1 MNLTSL
7 KTQARQLRL
16 SGLCENLELRLHEA
30 TTHQLPPAQFL
41 ELLFQDE
48 LNIRHS
54 RTLHRRSQQA
64 SFREQRSLDTFD
76 FSFQPSLS
84 RSQIYNLATS
94 QYLREHRDI
103 LFIGPPGTGKSHLAQ
118 ALGREAIKA
127 GYTSL
132 YRSVFDLARDLAD
145 TSHQPAERDKALQRY
160 LRTDLLIL
168 DDMGMRTLSQQA
180 TEHLLEIIMRR
191 YELRSTI
198 LTSNRPVDQ
207 WGQLLGDQPTATAI
221 LDRILHRAEIIHIT
235 GRSYRLQQAVQQRTG
250 PTPAPPAT
258 TAEPTSTAP
267 VPPVHPIVPPVVPP
281 TTKTPKPAKP
291 PSTIKPKRSDQASP
305 AP

>member
-16 SGLCENLELRLHEA
+16 SGLSENLELRLHEA
-30 TTHQLPPAQFL
+30 TTHQIPHAQFL
-41 ELLFQDE
+41 ELLFLDE

-54 RTLHRRSQQA
+54 RTIHRRSQQA
-64 SFREQRSLDTFD
+64 SFREPRSLDTFD
-76 FSFQPSLS
+76 FSFQPSVS
-84 RSQIYNLATS
+84 RSRIYGLSTC
-94 QYLREHRDI
+94 QYIRDHRDV
-103 LFIGPPGTGKSHLAQ
+103 LFIGPPGVGKSHLAQ

-168 DDMGMRTLSQQA
+168 DDIGMKTLSQQA
-180 TEHLLEIIMRR
+180 TEHFLEIIMRR
-191 YELRSTI
+191 YEVRSTI

-221 LDRILHRAEIIHIT
+221 LDRILHHAEIIHIT
-235 GRSYRLQQAVQQRTG
+235 GRSHRLQQAIEERTG
-250 PTPAPPAT
+250 SAPPPA
-258 TAEPTSTAP
+258 AEP
-267 VPPVHPIVPPVVPP
+267 PPPSKP
-281 TTKTPKPAKP
+281 KSPKPVKGAQP
-291 PSTIKPKRSDQASP
+291 PQA
-305 AP
+305 

>member
-1 MNLTSL
+1 MHLTSL

-16 SGLCENLELRLHEA
+16 SGLSENLELRLHEA
-30 TTHQLPPAQFL
+30 ATHQLPHAQFL

-64 SFREQRSLDTFD
+64 SFREQRSLETFD
-76 FSFQPSLS
+76 FSFQPSVS
-84 RSQIYNLATS
+84 RSRIYALATS
-94 QYLREHRDI
+94 QYIREHRDI
-103 LFIGPPGTGKSHLAQ
+103 LFIGPPGVGKSHLAQ

-168 DDMGMRTLSQQA
+168 DDMGMKTLSHQA

-191 YELRSTI
+191 YEVRSTI

-207 WGQLLGDQPTATAI
+207 WGALLGDQPTATAI

-235 GRSYRLQQAVQQRTG
+235 GRSHRLQQAVEQSTG
-250 PTPAPPAT
+250 PTPPPAAT
-258 TAEPTSTAP
+258 EP
-267 VPPVHPIVPPVVPP
+267 PP
-281 TTKTPKPAKP
+281 TTKRTKPVKGAP
-291 PSTIKPKRSDQASP
+291 PA
-305 AP
+305 

>member
-30 TTHQLPPAQFL
+30 TTHQLPHAQFL

-48 LNIRHS
+48 INIRHS
-54 RTLHRRSQQA
+54 RTIHRRSQQA
-64 SFREQRSLDTFD
+64 SFREQRSLETFD
-76 FSFQPSLS
+76 FSFQPGLS
-84 RSQIYNLATS
+84 RTQIYALATS
-94 QYLREHRDI
+94 QYIREHRDI
-103 LFIGPPGTGKSHLAQ
+103 LFIGPPGVGKSHLAQ

-145 TSHQPAERDKALQRY
+145 TSHHPAERDKALQRY
-160 LRTDLLIL
+160 LRADLLIL
-168 DDMGMRTLSQQA
+168 DDIGMKTLSQQA

-191 YELRSTI
+191 YEVRSTI

-207 WGQLLGDQPTATAI
+207 WGQLLGDQATATAI

-235 GRSYRLQQAVQQRTG
+235 GRSHRLQQAVEERTG
-250 PTPAPPAT
+250 PAPPA
-258 TAEPTSTAP
+258 AP
-267 VPPVHPIVPPVVPP
+267 AKPPP
-281 TTKTPKPAKP
+281 TTKSTKPVKGTPP
-291 PSTIKPKRSDQASP
+291 
-305 AP
+305 

>member
-16 SGLCENLELRLHEA
+16 SGLSENLELRLHEA
-30 TTHQLPPAQFL
+30 TTHQLPHAQFL

-54 RTLHRRSQQA
+54 RTIHRRSQQA
-64 SFREQRSLDTFD
+64 SFREPRSLDTFD
-76 FSFQPSLS
+76 FSFQPSVS
-84 RSQIYNLATS
+84 RSQIYGLATS
-94 QYLREHRDI
+94 QYIREHRDI
-103 LFIGPPGTGKSHLAQ
+103 LFIGPPGVGKSHLAQ

-160 LRTDLLIL
+160 LRADLLIL
-168 DDMGMRTLSQQA
+168 DDIGMKTLSQQA

-191 YELRSTI
+191 YEVRSTI

-235 GRSYRLQQAVQQRTG
+235 GRSHRLQQAVEQRTG
-250 PTPAPPAT
+250 PAPPPAP
-258 TAEPTSTAP
+258 AE
-267 VPPVHPIVPPVVPP
+267 
-281 TTKTPKPAKP
+281 P
-291 PSTIKPKRSDQASP
+291 PSTPKSTKPVKRGANP
-305 AP
+305 

>member
-30 TTHQLPPAQFL
+30 TTHQLPHAQFL

-48 LNIRHS
+48 INIRHS
-54 RTLHRRSQQA
+54 RTIHRRSQQA
-64 SFREQRSLDTFD
+64 SFREQRSLETFD
-76 FSFQPSLS
+76 FSFQPGLS
-84 RSQIYNLATS
+84 RTQIYALATS
-94 QYLREHRDI
+94 QYIREHRDI
-103 LFIGPPGTGKSHLAQ
+103 LFIGPPGVGKSHLAQ

-160 LRTDLLIL
+160 LRADLLIL
-168 DDMGMRTLSQQA
+168 DDIGMKTLSQQA

-191 YELRSTI
+191 YEVRSTI

-207 WGQLLGDQPTATAI
+207 WGQLLGDAPTATAI

-235 GRSYRLQQAVQQRTG
+235 GRSHRLQQAAEHRTG
-250 PTPAPPAT
+250 PAPPPAV
-258 TAEPTSTAP
+258 EP
-267 VPPVHPIVPPVVPP
+267 PP
-281 TTKTPKPAKP
+281 TTKSTKPVKEAP
-291 PSTIKPKRSDQASP
+291 PP
-305 AP
+305 